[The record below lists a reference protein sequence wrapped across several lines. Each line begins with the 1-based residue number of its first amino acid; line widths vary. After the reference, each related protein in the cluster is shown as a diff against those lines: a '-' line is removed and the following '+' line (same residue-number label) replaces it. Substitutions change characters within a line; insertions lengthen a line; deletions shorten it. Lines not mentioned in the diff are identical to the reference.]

1 MSTRITDGTYLEIF
15 ASASKNRAWNKEK
28 QKMTIAKRFALHASA
43 KNSKQEFQSNI
54 FFIEGGS
61 V

>member
-1 MSTRITDGTYLEIF
+1 
-15 ASASKNRAWNKEK
+15 
-28 QKMTIAKRFALHASA
+28 MTIAKRFALQASA